1 MKSIK
6 EKQMFVKWAKAMNQ
20 PVDTALVEE
29 VEKYEKIQNEIVES
43 IRENSIRD
51 LVEAAQVAEKLIEK
65 VQIEFPKPPTLE
77 EVLSVIKEETNELVQ
92 SQTEQAIE
100 TSQSISAESAPET
113 LVDIVAS
120 HITKEVKLEEKAD
133 SFQQPDPALV
143 SKNLDAITKKLKF
156 LEQAIGKIAAHG
168 PGGGAGDVI
177 SLDHP
182 VKLITS
188 DYTISRKDYYI
199 GVNAA
204 TSVNITLLNSIG
216 FPGRMVIIK
225 DESGNC
231 SNNPIVVAGTV
242 DNDTGGFILAQDNG
256 GIQMIYREGWR
267 IV

>member
-6 EKQMFVKWAKAMNQ
+6 EKQLLVKWSKAMNEPIDQ
-20 PVDTALVEE
+20 ALVEE
-29 VEKYEKIQNEIVES
+29 VERYEILQKEIIDS
-43 IRENSIRD
+43 IKKNSILD
-51 LVEAAQVAEKLIEK
+51 LVQASAVVEPLFEK
-65 VQIEFPKPPTLE
+65 VEIEFPVPPTLD
-77 EVLSVIKEETNELVQ
+77 EVLETLKEETNELVQ
-92 SQTEQAIE
+92 AQSTEE
-100 TSQSISAESAPET
+100 SPVTEKTTPPPPPSLAERAAE
-113 LVDIVAS
+113 
-120 HITKEVKLEEKAD
+120 HIAKEVKLEEKND

-143 SKNLDAITKKLKF
+143 EKNFEAVQKKLKF

-177 SLDHP
+177 NLDHP
-182 VKLITS
+182 VKLVTTN
-188 DYTISRKDYYI
+188 YTITRRDFYI
-199 GVNAA
+199 GVNA
-204 TSVNITLLNSIG
+204 TTTVNITLPDAIG

-242 DNDTGGFILAQDNG
+242 DNDPGGFILAQDNG